1 MSDKAKEL
9 FKIRNQLDK
18 VSKEMDDFIKSLIQ
32 DAIVDEETNG

>member
-18 VSKEMDDFIKSLIQ
+18 VSKEMDDFIKSLIR